1 MRWPPTT
8 TSTFMNAVTM
18 NPNVLAHFRSKR
30 LLRAWK
36 DAADNSSQP
45 ILIFSPYLTSTVAS
59 TILASR
65 PPAEVH
71 TRFEVELFAS
81 GSSSLS
87 TLRSLI
93 DAGHAL
99 FHVPDLHAKVFLDRQ
114 GFVTVG
120 SQNLTHRGSRNREVT
135 ALFNGADAADA
146 VAELVDPW
154 LADRSSITGQMID
167 EMERLIGPT
176 TQLFAAAK
184 ASAQALQDTL
194 DATVA
199 RWEAERAAKEL
210 ALREAIRRA
219 FEDQRLRAERLLQL
233 RNRVASLRQASASV
247 SARIERQQSGGHV
260 YSLVAATNADLTRWI
275 VDGKEH
281 RLERAKRYLCIDTA
295 TGKLGWARVM
305 TTRITYFESGLV
317 HNNMGR
323 IAGLPCTLNL
333 RASRHTDLSAQGNLE
348 VTISLN
354 RQPLY
359 LVNMWY
365 APGTLTRVHARPLL
379 IGSLSERIRIWLED
393 AQEEF
398 QSTILRA
405 ISTPFKY
412 ENNLGGDQ
420 ANSFFSR
427 SWSQLRLALDRGNPV
442 LIASAMQGS

>member
-1 MRWPPTT
+1 
-8 TSTFMNAVTM
+8 M

-36 DAADNSSQP
+36 DAADNSSEP

-59 TILASR
+59 TILASSH
-65 PPAEVH
+65 PAEIH

-87 TLRSLI
+87 TLRNLI

-99 FHVPDLHAKVFLDRQ
+99 FHVPDLHAKVVLDRQ
-114 GFVTVG
+114 GFVSVG

-135 ALFNGADAADA
+135 ALFNGADAANA

-154 LADRSSITGQMID
+154 LADRSSITDQMID

-199 RWEAERAAKEL
+199 RWEAEQAAQEL

-219 FEDQRLRAERLLQL
+219 LEDQRLRAERLLHL
-233 RNRVASLRQASASV
+233 RSRVASLRQASV
-247 SARIERQQSGGHV
+247 SIYARIERQQSGGYV
-260 YSLVAATNADLTRWI
+260 YSLVAAINADLTRWI
-275 VDGKEH
+275 IDGKEH
-281 RLERAKRYLCIDTA
+281 RLERARRYLCIDLV

-305 TTRITYFESGLV
+305 TTRITYVQSGLA
-317 HNNMGR
+317 HNEIVR
-323 IAGLPCTLNL
+323 VAGLPCTLRL
-333 RASRHTDLSAQGNLE
+333 RASRQAELPAQGNLE

-354 RQPLY
+354 QQPLY

-365 APGTLTRVHARPLL
+365 APGTLKRVNAHPLTS
-379 IGSLSERIRIWLED
+379 GSLSERLQTWLED

-412 ENNLGGDQ
+412 KNNLGGDQ
-420 ANSFFSR
+420 ANSFFSQP
-427 SWSQLRLALDRGNPV
+427 WSHLRLALDRGNPV
-442 LIASAMQGS
+442 LIASAQPFGADP